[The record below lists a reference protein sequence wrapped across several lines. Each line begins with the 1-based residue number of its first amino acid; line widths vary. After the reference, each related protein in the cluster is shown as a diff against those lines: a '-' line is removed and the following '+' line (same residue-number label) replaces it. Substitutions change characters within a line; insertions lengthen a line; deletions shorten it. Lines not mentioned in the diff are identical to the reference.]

1 MKITVLVGIPGSG
14 KSTWVKESYDGNGEV
29 LSSDAIREELYGD
42 EAIQGNP
49 SEVFDELYYRME
61 ECLKRDLDVVI
72 DATSIGKR
80 ERYTT
85 IKMAKQYNAELEAI
99 VFKTPIAVC
108 IRRNDER
115 VRTVPD
121 YAMDHMIRKFEDP
134 TIAEG
139 FDAIRVIKY
148 DPEARE

>member
-1 MKITVLVGIPGSG
+1 M
-14 KSTWVKESYDGNGEV
+14 
-29 LSSDAIREELYGD
+29 YGD

-49 SEVFDELYYRME
+49 NEVFDELYYRME
-61 ECLKRDLDVVI
+61 ECLKQDRDVVI

-85 IKMAKQYNAELEAI
+85 IKMAKQYNAKLEAV
-99 VFKTPIAVC
+99 VFKTPVPVC

-139 FDAIRVIKY
+139 FDIIRVIRY
-148 DPEARE
+148 EDSRE

>member
-14 KSTWVKESYDGNGEV
+14 KSTWVANEYDGDGMV

-49 SEVFDELYYRME
+49 NEVFDELYYRME
-61 ECLKRDLDVVI
+61 ECLKQDRDVVI

-85 IKMAKQYNAELEAI
+85 IKMAKQYNAKLEAV
-99 VFKTPIAVC
+99 VFKTPVPVC

-139 FDAIRVIKY
+139 FDIIRVIRY
-148 DPEARE
+148 EDSRE